1 MAVLCPAT
9 ASDLPPITEGRALRT
24 MLALLLML
32 AAALPVR
39 AGVEESI
46 RESVVRLTA
55 GDIAGAREKAQE
67 AVSLAPRDPRAQEQL
82 GNVALAGLDMKTAE
96 AAAERALAVK
106 VTPARLVLRANAR
119 LSGGNIAGGLSDA
132 ERAVALAPGSGT
144 AQLTKA
150 VALELTARP
159 KDEVLTAYRRVA
171 ELDPTLTPE
180 VLAALDRLS
189 PPAAAPA
196 GARLGPILVI
206 LAVSVLFGWIF
217 GKAAKTDEPTQAAAS
232 PGPPPLLPGHGRLSA
247 RDALAAMDDTVKSGS
262 PDPLELA
269 EALYLRLTGSAAFAG
284 GTERALGRY
293 VPASEAVTGL
303 PSGIDT
309 FFTRALDSD
318 PSRRFSNAAELI
330 GAFRSL
336 VDPPVL

>member
-1 MAVLCPAT
+1 MRIL
-9 ASDLPPITEGRALRT
+9 SALNRS
-24 MLALLLML
+24 LFAALLIL
-32 AAALPVR
+32 ASASPIH

-55 GDIAGAREKAQE
+55 GDVAGAREKAQE

-96 AAAERALAVK
+96 AAAELALAVK

-119 LSGGNIAGGLSDA
+119 LSGGNIEGGLADA
-132 ERAVALAPGSGT
+132 ERAAALAPGSGT
-144 AQLTKA
+144 AQLTRA
-150 VALELTARP
+150 VALELTGRP
-159 KDEVLTAYRRVA
+159 RDEVMAAYRRVE
-171 ELDPTLTPE
+171 ELDSTLTPE
-180 VLAALDRLS
+180 VSAALERLS

-217 GKAAKTDEPTQAAAS
+217 GKAARTDEPAQSGAS
-232 PGPPPLLPGHGRLSA
+232 PSRPPLLPGNGRLSS
-247 RDALAAMDDTVKSGS
+247 RDALAAMDETVKSDS

-269 EALYLRLTGSAAFAG
+269 EALYLRLTGSAAFSG

-293 VPASEAVTGL
+293 APASEAVAGL
-303 PSGIDT
+303 PAGIDT
-309 FFTRALDSD
+309 FFARALDSD
-318 PSRRFSNAAELI
+318 PTRRFSSAAELI